1 MFYLYKIIKGLVLP
15 PGIFILIFL
24 LNFFIVKNKVLRIL
38 NLLSALILYLIS
50 ISPTTGLMKEFL
62 KVKIEVNF
70 QKPDVIFVPG
80 AGLSDESISRIVKAY
95 ELYKI
100 YNVPIVISGYKV
112 EAKMMK
118 SKLLMFSIPDSML
131 ILDSLARNTFEN
143 VRNFIKISKIKNFK
157 NIIIV
162 SSNYHFKRID
172 KIFKNSGLNLKYIPS
187 NQIDWTAKTILDI
200 VPSYASFSRNMRYLN
215 EILGYFLIFQ

>member
-1 MFYLYKIIKGLVLP
+1 MFYLYKIIKGLVFP

-24 LNFFIVKNKVLRIL
+24 LNSFIVKNKVLRIL
-38 NLLSALILYLIS
+38 NLLSALILYIIS
-50 ISPTTGLMKEFL
+50 ISPTTDLIKEFL
-62 KVKIEVNF
+62 KVKVNTNF
-70 QKPDVIFVPG
+70 QKPDVIFVLG
-80 AGLSDESISRIVKAY
+80 AGLSDESVSRIVKAY

-100 YNVPIVISGYKV
+100 YNVPIVISGYKI

-143 VRNFIKISKIKNFK
+143 VQNFKKISKIKNFK
-157 NIIIV
+157 NVIVV
-162 SSNYHFKRID
+162 SSDYHLKRIE
-172 KIFKNSGLNLKYIPS
+172 KIFKNSNLNLKFVPS

-200 VPSYASFSRNMRYLN
+200 VPSYASFSRNIRYLN
-215 EILGYFLIFQ
+215 EIIGYFLIK

>member
-1 MFYLYKIIKGLVLP
+1 MFYLYKIIKGLVFP

-24 LNFFIVKNKVLRIL
+24 LNSFIVKNKVLRIL
-38 NLLSALILYLIS
+38 NLLSALILYIIS
-50 ISPTTGLMKEFL
+50 ISPTTDLMKEFL
-62 KVKIEVNF
+62 KVKVNTNF
-70 QKPDVIFVPG
+70 QKPDVIFVLG
-80 AGLSDESISRIVKAY
+80 AGLSDESVSRIVKAY

-100 YNVPIVISGYKV
+100 YNVPIVISGYKI

-143 VRNFIKISKIKNFK
+143 VQNFKKISKIKNFK
-157 NIIIV
+157 NVIVV
-162 SSNYHFKRID
+162 SSDYHLKRIE
-172 KIFKNSGLNLKYIPS
+172 KIFKNSNLNLKFVPS

-200 VPSYASFSRNMRYLN
+200 VPSYASFSRNIRYLN
-215 EILGYFLIFQ
+215 EIIGYFLIK

>member
-1 MFYLYKIIKGLVLP
+1 MFYLYKIIKGLVFP

-24 LNFFIVKNKVLRIL
+24 LNSFIVKNKVLRIL
-38 NLLSALILYLIS
+38 NLLSALILYIIS
-50 ISPTTGLMKEFL
+50 ISPTTDLMKEFL
-62 KVKIEVNF
+62 KVKVNANF
-70 QKPDVIFVPG
+70 QKPDVIFVLG
-80 AGLSDESISRIVKAY
+80 AGLSDESVSRIVKAY

-100 YNVPIVISGYKV
+100 YNVPIVISGYKI

-143 VRNFIKISKIKNFK
+143 VQNFKKVSKIKNFK
-157 NIIIV
+157 NVIVV
-162 SSNYHFKRID
+162 SSDYHLKRIE
-172 KIFKNSGLNLKYIPS
+172 KIFKNSNLNLKFVPS

-200 VPSYASFSRNMRYLN
+200 VPSYASFSRNIRYLN
-215 EILGYFLIFQ
+215 EIIGYFLIK

>member
-1 MFYLYKIIKGLVLP
+1 MFYLYKIIKGLVFP

-24 LNFFIVKNKVLRIL
+24 LNSFIVKNKVLRIL
-38 NLLSALILYLIS
+38 NLLSALILYIIS
-50 ISPTTGLMKEFL
+50 ISPTTDLMKEFL
-62 KVKIEVNF
+62 KVKVNTNF
-70 QKPDVIFVPG
+70 QKPDVIFVLG
-80 AGLSDESISRIVKAY
+80 AGLSDESVSRIVKAY

-100 YNVPIVISGYKV
+100 YNVPIVISGYKI

-143 VRNFIKISKIKNFK
+143 VQNFKKISKIKNF
-157 NIIIV
+157 NNVIVV
-162 SSNYHFKRID
+162 SSDYHLKRIE
-172 KIFKNSGLNLKYIPS
+172 KIFKNSNLNLKFVPS

-200 VPSYASFSRNMRYLN
+200 VPSYASFSRNIRYLN
-215 EILGYFLIFQ
+215 EIIGYFLIK

>member
-1 MFYLYKIIKGLVLP
+1 MFYLYKIIKGLVFP

-24 LNFFIVKNKVLRIL
+24 LNSFIVKNKVLRIL
-38 NLLSALILYLIS
+38 NLLSALILYIIS
-50 ISPTTGLMKEFL
+50 ISPTTDLIKEFL
-62 KVKIEVNF
+62 KVKVNTNF
-70 QKPDVIFVPG
+70 QKPDVIFVLG

-100 YNVPIVISGYKV
+100 YNVPIVISGYKI

-143 VRNFIKISKIKNFK
+143 VQNFKKISKIKNFK
-157 NIIIV
+157 NVIVV
-162 SSNYHFKRID
+162 SSDYHLKRIE
-172 KIFKNSGLNLKYIPS
+172 KIFKNSNLNLKFVPS

-200 VPSYASFSRNMRYLN
+200 VPSYASFSRNIRYLN
-215 EILGYFLIFQ
+215 EIIGYFLIK

>member
-1 MFYLYKIIKGLVLP
+1 MFYLYKIIKGLVFP

-24 LNFFIVKNKVLRIL
+24 LNSFIVKNKVLRIL
-38 NLLSALILYLIS
+38 NLLSALILYIIS
-50 ISPTTGLMKEFL
+50 ISPTTDLIKEFL
-62 KVKIEVNF
+62 KVKVNANF
-70 QKPDVIFVPG
+70 QKPDVIFVLG

-100 YNVPIVISGYKV
+100 YNVPIVISGYKI

-143 VRNFIKISKIKNFK
+143 VQNFKKISKIKNFK
-157 NIIIV
+157 NVIVV
-162 SSNYHFKRID
+162 SSDYHLKRIE
-172 KIFKNSGLNLKYIPS
+172 KIFKNSNLNLKFVPS

-200 VPSYASFSRNMRYLN
+200 VPSYASFSRNIRYLN
-215 EILGYFLIFQ
+215 EIIGYFLIK

>member
-1 MFYLYKIIKGLVLP
+1 MFYLYKIIKGLVFP

-24 LNFFIVKNKVLRIL
+24 LNSFIVKNKVLRIL
-38 NLLSALILYLIS
+38 NLLSALILYIIS
-50 ISPTTGLMKEFL
+50 ISPTTDLIKEFL
-62 KVKIEVNF
+62 KVKVNTNF
-70 QKPDVIFVPG
+70 QKPDVIFVLG
-80 AGLSDESISRIVKAY
+80 AGLSDESVSRIVKAY

-100 YNVPIVISGYKV
+100 YNVPIVISGYKI

-143 VRNFIKISKIKNFK
+143 VQNFKKISKIKNFK
-157 NIIIV
+157 NVIVV
-162 SSNYHFKRID
+162 SSDYHLKRIE
-172 KIFKNSGLNLKYIPS
+172 KIFKNSSLNLKFVPS

-200 VPSYASFSRNMRYLN
+200 VPSYASFSRNIRYLN
-215 EILGYFLIFQ
+215 EIIGYFLIK

>member
-1 MFYLYKIIKGLVLP
+1 MFYLYKIIKGLIFP

-24 LNFFIVKNKVLRIL
+24 LNSFIVKNKVLRIL
-38 NLLSALILYLIS
+38 NLLSALILYIIS
-50 ISPTTGLMKEFL
+50 ISPTTDLMKEFL
-62 KVKIEVNF
+62 KVKVNANF
-70 QKPDVIFVPG
+70 QKPDVIFVLG
-80 AGLSDESISRIVKAY
+80 AGLSDESVSRIVKAY

-100 YNVPIVISGYKV
+100 YNVPIVISGYKI

-143 VRNFIKISKIKNFK
+143 VQNFKKISKIKNFK
-157 NIIIV
+157 NVIVV
-162 SSNYHFKRID
+162 SSDYHLKRIE
-172 KIFKNSGLNLKYIPS
+172 KIFKNSNLNLKFVPS

-200 VPSYASFSRNMRYLN
+200 VPSYASFSRNIRYLN
-215 EILGYFLIFQ
+215 EIIGYFLIK

>member
-1 MFYLYKIIKGLVLP
+1 MFYLYKIIKGLIFP

-24 LNFFIVKNKVLRIL
+24 LNSFIVKNKVLRIL
-38 NLLSALILYLIS
+38 NLLSALILYIIS
-50 ISPTTGLMKEFL
+50 ISPTTDLIKEFL
-62 KVKIEVNF
+62 KVKVNANF

-80 AGLSDESISRIVKAY
+80 AGLSDESVSRIVKAY

-100 YNVPIVISGYKV
+100 YNVPIVISGYKI

-143 VRNFIKISKIKNFK
+143 VQNFKKISKIKNFK
-157 NIIIV
+157 NVIVV
-162 SSNYHFKRID
+162 SSDYHLKRIE
-172 KIFKNSGLNLKYIPS
+172 KIFKNSNLNLKFVPS

-200 VPSYASFSRNMRYLN
+200 VPSYASFSRNIRYLN
-215 EILGYFLIFQ
+215 EIIGYFLIK

>member
-1 MFYLYKIIKGLVLP
+1 MFYFYKIIKSLVFP

-24 LNFFIVKNKVLRIL
+24 LNFFIIKNKILRIINFL
-38 NLLSALILYLIS
+38 CALILYVFS
-50 ISPTTGLMKEFL
+50 ISPTTDFLKEFL
-62 KVKIEVNF
+62 KVKNNGNF
-70 QKPDVIFVPG
+70 QKPDVIFVLG

-118 SKLLMFSIPDSML
+118 NKLLMFSISDSML
-131 ILDSLARNTFEN
+131 ILDSLSRNTYEN
-143 VRNFIKISKIKNFK
+143 VSNFIKIAKVKNFK
-157 NIIIV
+157 NVIVV
-162 SSNYHFKRID
+162 SSDYHLKRIE
-172 KIFKNSGLNLKYIPS
+172 KIFKNSDFNIKYISS

-200 VPSYASFSRNMRYLN
+200 VPSYSSFSRNIRYLN
-215 EILGYFLIFQ
+215 EIIGYFLIF

>member
-1 MFYLYKIIKGLVLP
+1 MFYLYKIIKGLVFP

-80 AGLSDESISRIVKAY
+80 AGLSDESISRIVKASS
-95 ELYKI
+95 
-100 YNVPIVISGYKV
+100 PV
-112 EAKMMK
+112 E
-118 SKLLMFSIPDSML
+118 
-131 ILDSLARNTFEN
+131 
-143 VRNFIKISKIKNFK
+143 
-157 NIIIV
+157 
-162 SSNYHFKRID
+162 
-172 KIFKNSGLNLKYIPS
+172 
-187 NQIDWTAKTILDI
+187 
-200 VPSYASFSRNMRYLN
+200 
-215 EILGYFLIFQ
+215 